1 MMIHGSGRFQPTEK
15 PLPVRNQGL
24 SSILREMRVSQQLHS
39 IQMRRSLP
47 DHLILLIGTKDAA
60 MTDTETKDLDAVI
73 LVKDHVLIDVVMI
86 LVKDHVLIDVV
97 MILVKDQ
104 DATKDVEMTDLLDAM
119 IHVKDLDATRDLDK
133 KTSLCVSLSIL
144 IHLQLR
150 RKGKNKIRMQ

>member
-1 MMIHGSGRFQPTEK
+1 MIPGSGRFQPTEK

-86 LVKDHVLIDVV
+86 LVKD
-97 MILVKDQ
+97 Q